1 MNDNRKL
8 RKSKV
13 SLRAIIW
20 GVQLTM
26 MASFLVFSLIPLLSY
41 VIFVLPYYYPFIFIL
56 FIVLILLF
64 ASIAIFGIIT
74 LHSKLRLITALFFSF
89 GTLFNFFDPYML
101 SLGLI
106 ISWLFYE
113 LWFQLMI
120 FRQLDEEYVTYL
132 PESIEKTKLM
142 KLFQDQL
149 TSFGLFAWIVLL
161 ISWGILFFAS
171 NFYIELGEEKGFG
184 TLGLTLSIII
194 ILAVYLGKRVVKNNI
209 DVSSPLNQG

>member
-1 MNDNRKL
+1 MNDSRKL
-8 RKSKV
+8 HNSKV
-13 SLRAIIW
+13 SLRVIIL
-20 GVQLTM
+20 GIQLAM

-41 VIFVLPYYYPFIFIL
+41 VIFFLPYFYPFTFIL
-56 FIVLILLF
+56 FIVLILLL
-64 ASIAIFGIIT
+64 ASIAIFGMIT
-74 LHSKLRLITALFFSF
+74 LRSQLRLITTLFFSF

-142 KLFQDQL
+142 RLFQDQL
-149 TSFGLFAWIVLL
+149 SSFGLFAWIVLL

-194 ILAVYLGKRVVKNNI
+194 ILAFYLGKKVIKNNI
-209 DVSSPLNQG
+209 DVQSPLKQG